1 MGLEGSV
8 VITMSRSTEFQ
19 RALDRYLGDPIAL
32 LCSVRRPVA
41 TRIANPTRIG
51 LIQPTAIGDLVIA
64 SGLIAHIRAKFP
76 VAEIH
81 LLHGRSNRS
90 ALDVLEPGIIGHPLD
105 FTKPIAALR
114 SVRSLRLDVLVDLV
128 PWSTITALICRFS
141 GIPFTLGF
149 SAPGRSRHFL
159 FAHVAE
165 YTADVHQ
172 SENFRKLGSFFGP
185 METYAYRLRSS
196 FPRPDIRLPY
206 DRLVV
211 CHIQPGGSQARAKTW
226 PADRWVG
233 LAKRLCD
240 AGYAVAFSGSP
251 ADGPAIDAVLAK
263 VDRTG
268 RECISL
274 AGSLTMP
281 QLCFVLQHSRLVIS
295 VDTSPVHLASALDV
309 PVVGLHGPSRS
320 SQWGAISPKSRSID
334 AAHPSAGYIQ
344 FGFEDHPRAREIM
357 RSISVDEVYEAA
369 SCLLASGNSPAG
381 ACEGQ
386 APGREQ
392 IFAGGY

>member
-1 MGLEGSV
+1 
-8 VITMSRSTEFQ
+8 MSRSTELQ
-19 RALDRYLGDPIAL
+19 RALDRYLGDPIAV

-41 TRIANPTRIG
+41 TRIGNPTRIG
-51 LIQPTAIGDLVIA
+51 LIQPTAIGDLIIA
-64 SGLIAHIRAKFP
+64 SGLIAHIRTKFP

-81 LLHGRSNRS
+81 LLHGRSNRA
-90 ALDVLEPGIIGHPLD
+90 ALEVLEPGIIGHTLD
-105 FTKPIAALR
+105 FTKPIATLR

-141 GIPFTLGF
+141 GAPYTLGF
-149 SAPGRSRHFL
+149 SVPGRFRHSL

-165 YTADVHQ
+165 YSANVHQ

-226 PADRWVG
+226 PADRWVD
-233 LAKRLCD
+233 LAGRLCD

-251 ADGPAIDAVLAK
+251 ADVPAINTVIAEIEHA
-263 VDRTG
+263 G
-268 RECISL
+268 RECFSL
-274 AGSLTMP
+274 AGRVTMP
-281 QLCFVLQHSRLVIS
+281 ELCFVLEHSRLAIS
-295 VDTSPVHLASALDV
+295 VDTSPLHLASAV
-309 PVVGLHGPSRS
+309 GAPVVGLHGPSRS
-320 SQWGAISPKSRSID
+320 CQWGAISPNSRSID
-334 AAHPSAGYIQ
+334 AVHPSAGYIQ

-357 RSISVDEVYEAA
+357 RSISTDEVYEAA
-369 SCLLASGNSPAG
+369 SSLLASDKRGARAFPCREARPPGVNKSSPLGIAG
-381 ACEGQ
+381 
-386 APGREQ
+386 
-392 IFAGGY
+392 

>member
-1 MGLEGSV
+1 
-8 VITMSRSTEFQ
+8 MSRSTEFQ

-41 TRIANPTRIG
+41 TRMANPTRIG
-51 LIQPTAIGDLVIA
+51 LIQPTAIGDLIIA

-81 LLHGRSNRS
+81 LLHGHSNRT
-90 ALDVLEPGIIGHPLD
+90 ALDLLELGIIGHTLD
-105 FTKPIAALR
+105 FTKPIATLR

-128 PWSTITALICRFS
+128 PWSTITGLTCRFS
-141 GIPFTLGF
+141 GAPFTLGF
-149 SAPGRSRHFL
+149 SAPGRFRHFL

-165 YTADVHQ
+165 YSANVHQ
-172 SENFRKLGSFFGP
+172 SENFRALGSFFGP

-206 DRLVV
+206 DRLIV

-226 PADRWVG
+226 PADRWVD
-233 LAKRLCD
+233 LAGRLCD
-240 AGYAVAFSGSP
+240 RGYVVAFSGSP
-251 ADGPAIDAVLAK
+251 ADRPAIDTVIAEIEHA
-263 VDRTG
+263 G

-274 AGSLTMP
+274 AGRVTMP
-281 QLCFVLQHSRLVIS
+281 ELCYVLQHSRLAIS
-295 VDTSPVHLASALDV
+295 VDTSPLHLASAV
-309 PVVGLHGPSRS
+309 GAPVIGLHGPSRS
-320 SQWGAISPKSRSID
+320 RQWGAISPNSRSID

-357 RSISVDEVYEAA
+357 RSISVDQVYEAA
-369 SCLLASGNSPAG
+369 SGLLASGISRPG
-381 ACEGQ
+381 DFRSSEDQ
-386 APGREQ
+386 PPLGREQ
-392 IFAGGY
+392 ILAGGY